1 MIHKNRGDEINL
13 IKSMDVNFLAEWYL
27 SMFENEE
34 DMIYFAHVDF
44 KTNKFYGAIK

>member
-27 SMFENEE
+27 FIFENEE
-34 DMIYFAHVDF
+34 DMVYFAHVDF
-44 KTNKFYGAIK
+44 KTNKF